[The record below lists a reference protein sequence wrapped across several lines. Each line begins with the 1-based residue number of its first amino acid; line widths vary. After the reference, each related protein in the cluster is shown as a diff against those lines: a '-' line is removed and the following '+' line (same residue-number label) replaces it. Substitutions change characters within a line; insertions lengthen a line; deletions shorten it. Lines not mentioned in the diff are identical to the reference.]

1 MSSQITLKDIVKYVV
16 RKWSEDRP
24 GKLVEINDELEP
36 YIVQFMD
43 ELHLRHP
50 GHSVIEDI
58 AANIYHAVNNRLK
71 ELIHEQQILE
81 QERQLKLQQLYEMAR
96 EELLQKVRNN
106 KNESS
111 KDTIIGLKIMEPLTP
126 EMREELY
133 KYYKE
138 NWDASHKMS
147 QEERIEKIRQELLKK
162 ARTHKDMR
170 EPDQIADLKIIK
182 DASLT
187 PEQIAELYKYYEEN
201 WVASQKP
208 MSQEERIDKI
218 KEELLRKARTDENRQ
233 SSKQIANLNIIKDT
247 PPGLPPLTPE
257 QISELYDYYKETR
270 DVLGVPDVRPK
281 QQRDKDFKTRI
292 NEFVQTH
299 RDEMLSLDEFKQIIR
314 DWNRNITIKEA
325 YKYYQNKFFSLP
337 GVTIPIDE
345 PRNVEVL
352 GFKDKDNYKFGTRS
366 YEINPVMKQTIS
378 NRFPLKD
385 NLKKYGTHKV
395 AHRGSY
401 MIDFMVHKKKYI
413 YLVAININTR
423 YAMVEMTNIT
433 ISDENESQEKVL
445 SKDAKTTRS
454 YLRALMKMIDEVKF
468 MNPIRHL
475 TGDGEG
481 AFKSNLAMKFYE
493 QYNITFHPVTRM
505 MIEGKKTKTGNQGTD
520 PLHSSLGL
528 VDRFIRTIRDMIF
541 NAELQI
547 TPLAIKEMVR
557 QYTDN
562 TTTHH
567 IQR

>member
-1 MSSQITLKDIVKYVV
+1 MTYTLKDIANYVA

-96 EELLQKVRNN
+96 EEILQKVRNN

-147 QEERIEKIRQELLKK
+147 QEERIDKIKEELLKK
-162 ARTHKDMR
+162 ARKHKYKK
-170 EPDQIADLKIIK
+170 EPDQIANLKIIK
-182 DASLT
+182 DTPPGLPPLT
-187 PEQIAELYKYYEEN
+187 PEQIRELYNYYSEN
-201 WVASQKP
+201 WDASHKQ
-208 MSQEERIDKI
+208 MTQEERIEKI
-218 KEELLRKARTDENRQ
+218 KEELLRKARTDKNRQ
-233 SSKQIANLNIIKDT
+233 SSKKIANLNIIKDT

-270 DVLGVPDVRPK
+270 DVLRVPDVRPK
-281 QQRDKDFKTRI
+281 RQRDKDFKTRI

-325 YKYYQNKFFSLP
+325 YKYYQNEFFSLP

-352 GFKDKDNYKFGTRS
+352 S
-366 YEINPVMKQTIS
+366 SHE
-378 NRFPLKD
+378 
-385 NLKKYGTHKV
+385 
-395 AHRGSY
+395 
-401 MIDFMVHKKKYI
+401 
-413 YLVAININTR
+413 
-423 YAMVEMTNIT
+423 TN
-433 ISDENESQEKVL
+433 NHESFSIKGQLEKV
-445 SKDAKTTRS
+445 R
-454 YLRALMKMIDEVKF
+454 
-468 MNPIRHL
+468 
-475 TGDGEG
+475 
-481 AFKSNLAMKFYE
+481 
-493 QYNITFHPVTRM
+493 
-505 MIEGKKTKTGNQGTD
+505 
-520 PLHSSLGL
+520 
-528 VDRFIRTIRDMIF
+528 
-541 NAELQI
+541 
-547 TPLAIKEMVR
+547 
-557 QYTDN
+557 N
-562 TTTHH
+562 T
-567 IQR
+567 

>member
-1 MSSQITLKDIVKYVV
+1 MTYTLKDIVNYVA
-16 RKWSEDRP
+16 RKWSNDRP

-43 ELHLRHP
+43 ELHLRHS

-147 QEERIEKIRQELLKK
+147 QEERIDI
-162 ARTHKDMR
+162 
-170 EPDQIADLKIIK
+170 
-182 DASLT
+182 
-187 PEQIAELYKYYEEN
+187 
-201 WVASQKP
+201 
-208 MSQEERIDKI
+208 I
-218 KEELLRKARTDENRQ
+218 KEELLRKARTDKNRQ
-233 SSKQIANLNIIKDT
+233 SSKKIANLNIIKDT

-257 QISELYDYYKETR
+257 QISDLYDYYKETR
-270 DVLGVPDVRPK
+270 EVLRVPDVRPK
-281 QQRDKDFKTRI
+281 RQRDKDFKTRI

-299 RDEMLSLDEFKQIIR
+299 RDEMLSLDEFKQIII
-314 DWNRNITIKEA
+314 DWNRNMTIKEA

-337 GVTIPIDE
+337 GVTIPIE
-345 PRNVEVL
+345 
-352 GFKDKDNYKFGTRS
+352 FGTRS

-433 ISDENESQEKVL
+433 ISDENESQERV
-445 SKDAKTTRS
+445 
-454 YLRALMKMIDEVKF
+454 
-468 MNPIRHL
+468 
-475 TGDGEG
+475 
-481 AFKSNLAMKFYE
+481 
-493 QYNITFHPVTRM
+493 
-505 MIEGKKTKTGNQGTD
+505 
-520 PLHSSLGL
+520 
-528 VDRFIRTIRDMIF
+528 
-541 NAELQI
+541 
-547 TPLAIKEMVR
+547 
-557 QYTDN
+557 
-562 TTTHH
+562 
-567 IQR
+567 